1 MSDDSQPGGTSGQ
14 TSDTGGRLSI
24 HAAAC
29 VSLVVF
35 GLSAAVDGA
44 VKASS
49 GGLDFAAGGT
59 LVGGGGV
66 AAAGVYGLIDNTT
79 EFDGWQGV
87 VVILGVAAY
96 AAGTA
101 VGLMS

>member
-1 MSDDSQPGGTSGQ
+1 MSDDTISGDTSEQ
-14 TSDTGGRLSI
+14 TDDGVPI

-29 VSLVVF
+29 VSLVVY
-35 GLSAAVDGA
+35 GLLAAGDGA

-59 LVGGGGV
+59 LVSGVGV
-66 AAAGVYGLIDNTT
+66 AAVAVYALIGDTT
-79 EFDGWQGV
+79 EFDGWQGA

-96 AAGTA
+96 AAGT
-101 VGLMS
+101 VMQVLS

>member
-1 MSDDSQPGGTSGQ
+1 MSDDTISGGTSGQ

-29 VSLVVF
+29 VSLVVY
-35 GLSAAVDGA
+35 GLLAAGDRA
-44 VKASS
+44 LRASN

-66 AAAGVYGLIDNTT
+66 AAAGVYALIGDTT

-96 AAGTA
+96 AAGT
-101 VGLMS
+101 VMQVLS

>member
-1 MSDDSQPGGTSGQ
+1 MRTVSDSTQSDDASGQ
-14 TSDTGGRLSI
+14 SSDGLPI

-29 VSLVVF
+29 VSLVVY
-35 GLSAAVDGA
+35 GLLAAGDGA
-44 VKASS
+44 VRASN

-59 LVGGGGV
+59 LVGGVGV
-66 AAAGVYGLIDNTT
+66 AAVAVYALIDDTA

-87 VVILGVAAY
+87 VVVLGVAAY
-96 AAGTA
+96 TAGTV